1 MSEQTRKFKDF
12 TSVTSV
18 QSSDYIV
25 LMNSSGKAEKVS
37 LATLKSALGVVTYD
51 TVIDGVFI
59 ATHRTSD
66 NYPVLYR
73 PVDWP
78 AQQSAGQVA
87 TGVLVCDGDKQL
99 LIAPT
104 ESANKLYW
112 GSVSGEGGGFKAGD
126 YLTAKTDYAGKANTA
141 KILAS
146 NSYKN
151 DGDTYAPGFCNAYSR
166 MNANNQGLPAGSW
179 WLPSLGELWLMLAN
193 FNKINYALSKITGA
207 TLLQRDAYW
216 SSTEGSAGYAW
227 SLNLGFGG
235 QGNGSKTSA
244 QARVRP
250 VSAFQKALTL

>member
-51 TVIDGVFI
+51 TVIDGVFV
-59 ATHRTSD
+59 ATHRTSG
-66 NYPVLYR
+66 NYPLLYR

-104 ESANKLYW
+104 ESASRLYW
-112 GSVSGEGGGFKAGD
+112 GSVSGEGGGYKTGD
-126 YLTAKTDYAGKANTA
+126 YLAAKTDYAGKTNTA

-151 DGDTYAPGFCNAYSR
+151 DGDTYTPGFCNAYSR

-216 SSTEGSAGYAW
+216 SSTELSALHAW
-227 SLNLGFGG
+227 YLSLNDGTQDGG
-235 QGNGSKTSA
+235 TKADSR
-244 QARVRP
+244 ARVRP

>member
-1 MSEQTRKFKDF
+1 M
-12 TSVTSV
+12 
-18 QSSDYIV
+18 
-25 LMNSSGKAEKVS
+25 
-37 LATLKSALGVVTYD
+37 
-51 TVIDGVFI
+51 IDGVFI

-104 ESANKLYW
+104 ESASKLYW
-112 GSVSGEGGGFKAGD
+112 GSVSGEGGYKTGD
-126 YLTAKTDYAGKANTA
+126 YLAAKTDYAGKTNTA

-207 TLLQRDAYW
+207 TLLQRDTYW
-216 SSTEGSAGYAW
+216 SSTEASASHAW
-227 SLNLGFGG
+227 HLSLRLGN
-235 QGNGSKTSA
+235 QDSRSKTSA
-244 QARVRP
+244 QYRVRP
-250 VSAFQKALTL
+250 VSAFQRALTL